1 LTSTDDVSRDQVLVW
16 LSDIARG
23 SLCFW
28 GVCDSLV
35 IFARSKT
42 VQGCVAVV
50 LSGEHVGT
58 RVFFLFVHLFVFLG
72 IDFSRIYHI
81 SMLDWPPDTGLDAVF
96 LGKRFQTH
104 DTYKHNH
111 SLFSTL
117 NSLLSLPL
125 SLSLSLLHTH
135 THTAQPDQSNLASHP
150 GHATPPTPPMPRHSN
165 LDSTSGKQ
173 VGQPSPSSA
182 QFGCSVQ
189 SHKQDTHRQTDKHA
203 PDRQRITQRR
213 RARMGA
219 CAG

>member
-1 LTSTDDVSRDQVLVW
+1 VLDTQKRPRLVSCVLSPEWVYFCFLSNFYFDVYRRR
-16 LSDIARG
+16 LSGPSARLAQRY
-23 SLCFW
+23 SPQKPLLL
-28 GVCDSLV
+28 GVCVSLV

-42 VQGCVAVV
+42 VQGCVADV

-58 RVFFLFVHLFVFLG
+58 WVFFLFVYLFVFLG

-117 NSLLSLPL
+117 ISLLFL
-125 SLSLSLLHTH
+125 SLSVSYTH
-135 THTAQPDQSNLASHP
+135 THTAQPGQSNLASHP
-150 GHATPPTPPMPRHSN
+150 AHATAPMPRHSN

-173 VGQPSPSSA
+173 VGRPSA
-182 QFGCSVQ
+182 QFGYS
-189 SHKQDTHRQTDKHA
+189 D
-203 PDRQRITQRR
+203 
-213 RARMGA
+213 
-219 CAG
+219 